1 MDDDTELN
9 TRFSPR
15 RRDRGARRLPA
26 LRRCDVR
33 RRDVDA
39 RATAS
44 SPPSACSR
52 PSSRRGASSKS
63 FDPERE
69 LRPWLATITRRVA
82 VDIYRR
88 EARTRSEPRA
98 DVDDTVVPIAF
109 ERTWEAFEVRAA
121 LDQLPGDEREVVRLA
136 HFEGL
141 THSEI
146 ADKLRRARRDGEVA
160 VVPRPPATG
169 RPVVAP
175 RGRGAVMV
183 VVAQTASPPRFVPC
197 DERAPRPR

>member
-9 TRFSPR
+9 ARFRLGDETAVRAVYQRYGGAMFAVAMSML
-15 RRDRGARRLPA
+15 RDRDLAA
-26 LRRCDVR
+26 DCVQQAFVR
-33 RRDVDA
+33 A
-39 RATAS
+39 WRA
-44 SPPSACSR
+44 
-52 PSSRRGASSKS
+52 SKS
-63 FDPERE
+63 FDPGRQ

-98 DVDDTVVPIAF
+98 DVDDTVVPISF

-121 LDQLPGDEREVVRLA
+121 LDQLPEDEREVVRLA

-146 ADKLRRARRDGEVA
+146 ADKLRVPVGTVKSRSFRAHRRLAGLLSHLVDA
-160 VVPRPPATG
+160 AR
-169 RPVVAP
+169 
-175 RGRGAVMV
+175 
-183 VVAQTASPPRFVPC
+183 
-197 DERAPRPR
+197 

>member
-9 TRFSPR
+9 TRFSLGEETAVR
-15 RRDRGARRLPA
+15 AIYQRYGGAMFAVAMSMLPNRELA
-26 LRRCDVR
+26 AECVQEAF
-33 RRDVDA
+33 VKA
-39 RATAS
+39 WRA
-44 SPPSACSR
+44 
-52 PSSRRGASSKS
+52 SKS
-63 FDPERE
+63 FDPRRE

-121 LDQLPGDEREVVRLA
+121 LDQLPDDEREVVRLA

-146 ADKLRRARRDGEVA
+146 AEKLRVPVGTVKSRSFRAHRRLAGMLSHLVEA
-160 VVPRPPATG
+160 AR
-169 RPVVAP
+169 
-175 RGRGAVMV
+175 
-183 VVAQTASPPRFVPC
+183 
-197 DERAPRPR
+197 

>member
-1 MDDDTELN
+1 MHDDTELT
-9 TRFSPR
+9 TRFRLGDEAAVRVIYQRYGGAMFAVAMSMLPNR
-15 RRDRGARRLPA
+15 ELAAECVQEAFVKAWRGS
-26 LRRCDVR
+26 
-33 RRDVDA
+33 
-39 RATAS
+39 T
-44 SPPSACSR
+44 
-52 PSSRRGASSKS
+52 S

-98 DVDDTVVPIAF
+98 DVDNTVVPIAF

-121 LDQLPGDEREVVRLA
+121 LDQLPSDEREVVRLA

-146 ADKLRRARRDGEVA
+146 ADKLRVPVGTVKSRSFRAHRKLAGLLAHLVEAAR
-160 VVPRPPATG
+160 
-169 RPVVAP
+169 
-175 RGRGAVMV
+175 
-183 VVAQTASPPRFVPC
+183 
-197 DERAPRPR
+197 

>member
-9 TRFSPR
+9 TRFCLGDETAVRAIYQRYGGAMFAVAMSMLPNR
-15 RRDRGARRLPA
+15 ELAAECVQEAFVKAWRG
-26 LRRCDVR
+26 
-33 RRDVDA
+33 
-39 RATAS
+39 
-44 SPPSACSR
+44 SR
-52 PSSRRGASSKS
+52 S
-63 FDPERE
+63 FDPQRE
-69 LRPWLATITRRVA
+69 LRPWLATITRRAA

-136 HFEGL
+136 HFDGL

-146 ADKLRRARRDGEVA
+146 ADKLRVPVGTVKSRSFRAHRRLAGLLAHLVEA
-160 VVPRPPATG
+160 AR
-169 RPVVAP
+169 
-175 RGRGAVMV
+175 
-183 VVAQTASPPRFVPC
+183 
-197 DERAPRPR
+197 

>member
-9 TRFSPR
+9 TRFCLGDETAVR
-15 RRDRGARRLPA
+15 AIYQRYGGAMFAVAMSMLPNRELA
-26 LRRCDVR
+26 AEAVQEAF
-33 RRDVDA
+33 VKA
-39 RATAS
+39 WRA
-44 SPPSACSR
+44 
-52 PSSRRGASSKS
+52 SKS
-63 FDPERE
+63 FDPQRE

-121 LDQLPGDEREVVRLA
+121 LDQLPDDEREVVRLA

-146 ADKLRRARRDGEVA
+146 AEKLQVPLGTVKSRSFRAHRRLAGLLSHLVEAAR
-160 VVPRPPATG
+160 
-169 RPVVAP
+169 
-175 RGRGAVMV
+175 
-183 VVAQTASPPRFVPC
+183 
-197 DERAPRPR
+197 

>member
-9 TRFSPR
+9 TRFSQGDETAVR
-15 RRDRGARRLPA
+15 AVYQRYGGAMFAVAMSMLSNRDLAAECVQQAFVKAWR
-26 LRRCDVR
+26 
-33 RRDVDA
+33 
-39 RATAS
+39 
-44 SPPSACSR
+44 
-52 PSSRRGASSKS
+52 SSRS
-63 FDPERE
+63 FDPERA

-88 EARTRSEPRA
+88 ESRSRAEPRA

-136 HFEGL
+136 HFDGL

-146 ADKLRRARRDGEVA
+146 ADRLGVPVGTVKSRSFRAHRRLAGLLAHLVDAAR
-160 VVPRPPATG
+160 
-169 RPVVAP
+169 
-175 RGRGAVMV
+175 
-183 VVAQTASPPRFVPC
+183 
-197 DERAPRPR
+197 